1 MIHYIYTAYTTNIK
15 LCKTPRKALRIHR
28 THQHV
33 TAQYKLL
40 IQSRSSRVQQ
50 STCQCQLVRWKS
62 KKMWCVILVQ
72 SVILSAMCLDVWL
85 HGSNKHTEIPRYEV
99 LRLGFAHTSTQMR
112 TLRALATAVWQMDT
126 VRRSP
131 EDFKWSTDRVHL
143 SYSAACYRNGTM
155 QLLVRTKILDHRVRF
170 DRFLTTFVHA
180 FSFVRIAATFIFISF
195 SFCVP
200 PLVLV
205 FVI

>member
-1 MIHYIYTAYTTNIK
+1 MQNTKKSLENSPDT
-15 LCKTPRKALRIHR
+15 
-28 THQHV
+28 
-33 TAQYKLL
+33 
-40 IQSRSSRVQQ
+40 
-50 STCQCQLVRWKS
+50 STCDSTVQTINTVTFITCPAEYLSMSTSKVKI

-72 SVILSAMCLDVWL
+72 SVILSAMCLNVWL